1 MKKFVNLAYYF
12 ASFTVKQQTMRKA
25 FLVFSVTLLSITAIL
40 IYINWKFSFLL
51 LIFIP
56 LILMGLYDMYQSKHT
71 IKRNFPLLGR
81 LRYLLESMGPEMRQ
95 YFIETDTEGKP
106 FNRLQRSM
114 VYARSKKETDMEP
127 FGTQLNTY
135 KPSYEW
141 INHSI
146 RAISFQNVNTKPLV
160 KIGSSQCTKPYEASM
175 FNISAMSYGS
185 LSKNAIIALNEGAK
199 KGGFFHNTGEGGLS
213 PYHLQGGDVVWNIG
227 TGYFSCRNFDGTFN
241 PDEFEK
247 RAVLENVKMIEI
259 KFSQGAK
266 PGHGGILPKE
276 KVTDEIAAIRLVNK
290 GHDIIS
296 PPTHSAFSTPL
307 ELMAFIKLLREKS
320 GGKPIGI
327 KICIGNKSEFLAI
340 CKAMVET
347 KTYLDFITVDGG
359 EGGTGAAPPE
369 YSDHVG
375 MPLRDALAFVY
386 DCLNG
391 FGIKDQIKIIASGK
405 VISGFDIIRNLSIGA
420 DLCNSARGMMF
431 ALGCIQALE
440 CHSNTCPTGV
450 ATQNPK
456 LIKGLVPEEK
466 SIRVARF
473 QYETV
478 KSAVDLM
485 ASAGLDHPDKVD
497 RTVVSTRIDASQI
510 KTFYEIYPE
519 LDKGCLLNENT
530 VPKEFS
536 IFWKKANA
544 NQF

>member
-1 MKKFVNLAYYF
+1 MRKTFLVV
-12 ASFTVKQQTMRKA
+12 SFT
-25 FLVFSVTLLSITAIL
+25 FLALTAIL
-40 IYINWKFSFLL
+40 TYINWKFSFLL
-51 LIFIP
+51 FILIP
-56 LILMGLYDMYQSKHT
+56 LIIMGLYDMYFSDRT
-71 IKRNFPLLGR
+71 IRRNFPLLGR
-81 LRYLLESMGPEMRQ
+81 IRYILTAIGPEMRQ

-106 FNRLQRSM
+106 FNRLQRNM
-114 VYARSKKETDMEP
+114 VYARSKKESDMEP
-127 FGTQLNTY
+127 FGTQEDTY
-135 KPSYEW
+135 KSGYEW

-146 RAISFQNVNTKPLV
+146 RAITFQDMNPKPLV
-160 KIGSSQCTKPYEASM
+160 KIGSSNCSKPYMASM

-185 LSKNAIIALNEGAK
+185 LSKNAITALNEGAK

-213 PYHLQGGDVVWNIG
+213 PYHLLGGDVVWNIG
-227 TGYFSCRNFDGTFN
+227 TGYFSCRKFDGTFD

-247 RAVLENVKMIEI
+247 RAILENVKMIEI

-296 PPTHSAFSTPL
+296 PPTHSAFTTPL
-307 ELMAFIKLLREKS
+307 ELIEFVKLLRERS

-327 KICIGNKSEFLAI
+327 KICIGNKAEFISI
-340 CKAMVET
+340 CKAMVAT
-347 KTYLDFITVDGG
+347 KTNLDFITVDGG

-375 MPLRDALAFVY
+375 MPLRDALAFVH
-386 DCLNG
+386 DCLKG
-391 FGIKDQIKIIASGK
+391 FGIKDEIKIIASGK

-440 CHSNTCPTGV
+440 CHANTCPTGV

-456 LIKGLVPEEK
+456 LMKGLVPLEK
-466 SIRVARF
+466 SIRVTRF

-485 ASAGLDHPDKVD
+485 ASAGIDHPDKVD
-497 RTVVSTRIDASQI
+497 RSVVSTRINPLVI
-510 KTFYEIYPE
+510 RTFEEIYPE
-519 LDKGCLLNENT
+519 LDQGCLLNEAT
-530 VPKEFS
+530 VPIDLKV
-536 IFWKKANA
+536 FWKKASVEK
-544 NQF
+544 F